1 MPRTF
6 PDAADASRRIG
17 YTVGVSMA
25 STPPERPGRLA
36 ARVLLAFVLAL
47 LALHA
52 GQPTH
57 VHKGTTPGAYNEEHV
72 LSSLESTTGDVPLPD
87 QAPSISIGL
96 VAPSSTPTPEHHVS
110 SAVARHADS
119 RAPPLT

>member
-1 MPRTF
+1 MNTRRT
-6 PDAADASRRIG
+6 R
-17 YTVGVSMA
+17 
-25 STPPERPGRLA
+25 PERHSQLTA
-36 ARVLLAFVLAL
+36 HLLLVVVLAL
-47 LALHA
+47 LTLHA
-52 GQPTH
+52 GTAPH

-87 QAPSISIGL
+87 QAPSVSIAL
-96 VAPSSTPTPEHHVS
+96 VAPSSVAAPERHVA